1 MNANSNGSVTP
12 QTNAEI
18 AADNTIPKATD
29 FLPGFAVW

>member
-18 AADNTIPKATD
+18 AADAISPIAA
-29 FLPGFAVW
+29 FFFVLFAD